1 MRATEL
7 FGVFRKHFKVMI
19 SMRAFKNADVVDRIA
34 VHLFSVPLPVGGLY
48 SSRLSELGLG
58 HGTYTGQ

>member
-1 MRATEL
+1 MRTTEF
-7 FGVFRKHFKVMI
+7 FGVFQKHFKVMI
-19 SMRAFKNADVVDRIA
+19 SMSAFKSADVVDCIT

-58 HGTYTGQ
+58 HGSYTGQ

>member
-1 MRATEL
+1 M
-7 FGVFRKHFKVMI
+7 
-19 SMRAFKNADVVDRIA
+19 SAFKSADVVDRIT

-58 HGTYTGQ
+58 HGSYTGQ